1 MKKSVFFEFL
11 NRRTNKGF
19 DKFLAESTLD
29 EDYIDWNGY
38 ALPYDYGNSE
48 EEYRAVRA
56 QCAMFDTSPMR
67 KYRITGDDAGYYLD
81 RLLTRPVSDT
91 ESFRGMYVIFCN
103 EDGTLKDDA
112 IIYKFSEFDY
122 LLMPSDIDHSVYFT
136 ALAETLDCNRL
147 TIRDCTTSIGGVAL
161 QGPFSA
167 AATVTMGFAGSDLL
181 APFEFRWFP
190 FEDDEIF
197 VARMGFTGDLGYEFW
212 MKTELCDGFMQQIVS
227 AREHMGIAIPGYGL
241 SALEACR
248 IEGGFVVAGWDF
260 ATEADPAPGF
270 ERNPF
275 EVGLGWTVNLDA
287 VEFVGRDALRQRKAD
302 GHQYLIRRFQTAD
315 EHTLVDGSPVFG
327 HKDDL
332 AVVVGSINC
341 VSWSWGM
348 EKTIGNV
355 SLLTDYAKM
364 DEYWVLLDGQPR
376 TIELSRGP
384 LIKLARR
391 NQVPAPLGI
400 AG

>member
-1 MKKSVFFEFL
+1 
-11 NRRTNKGF
+11 
-19 DKFLAESTLD
+19 
-29 EDYIDWNGY
+29 
-38 ALPYDYGNSE
+38 
-48 EEYRAVRA
+48 
-56 QCAMFDTSPMR
+56 
-67 KYRITGDDAGYYLD
+67 
-81 RLLTRPVSDT
+81 
-91 ESFRGMYVIFCN
+91 
-103 EDGTLKDDA
+103 
-112 IIYKFSEFDY
+112 
-122 LLMPSDIDHSVYFT
+122 
-136 ALAETLDCNRL
+136 
-147 TIRDCTTSIGGVAL
+147 
-161 QGPFSA
+161 
-167 AATVTMGFAGSDLL
+167 MGFAGSDLL

-327 HKDDL
+327 RKDDL